1 MSRVQKGLIFDL
13 DGTLVDSL
21 QGIAASLNHAL
32 AEAGL
37 PTHPMNAVRGFIGN
51 GARILMTRAAP
62 KDADDALLERL
73 ENSFKA
79 DYDVTWP
86 GGTFPYDGINE
97 LLEALQTKGIPL
109 AVLSNKP
116 HQFTS
121 TIVAQVFPSIDFKV
135 VLGQLPDI
143 PHKPDPAGALEIANL
158 FGLLP
163 GECTVIGD
171 STMDLETAR
180 NAGMAAIAVT
190 WGFHDREQLIA
201 AGAISLADS
210 PAAVLA
216 MLDQERFSSST
227 CSLSVQKS

>member
-1 MSRVQKGLIFDL
+1 MLKGLIFDL

-21 QGIAASLNHAL
+21 LGIAASLNHAL

-37 PTHPMNAVRGFIGN
+37 PTHPLEAVRGFVGN
-51 GARILMTRAAP
+51 GARILITRAAP
-62 KDADDALLERL
+62 KDADEALLDRL

-86 GGTFPYDGINE
+86 DGTFPYDAITW
-97 LLEALQTKGIPL
+97 LLETLQAKGNPL

-116 HQFTS
+116 HPFTS
-121 TIVAQVFPSIDFKV
+121 TIVTQVFPSIDFKV
-135 VLGQLPDI
+135 VLGQLPGI

-163 GECTVIGD
+163 EECTVIGD

-180 NAGMAAIAVT
+180 NAGMEAIAVT
-190 WGFHDREQLIA
+190 WGFHDRERLIA
-201 AGAISLADS
+201 AGAEQLADN
-210 PAAVLA
+210 PAALLA
-216 MLDQERFSSST
+216 MLD
-227 CSLSVQKS
+227 